1 MIFGKNVVPL
11 QRETKKTNDMR
22 VIARKK
28 IVDYYSVHP
37 QAKTALDEWYAKT
50 EEAEW
55 KSLADIK
62 QTFNSVDY
70 VGNQHYVFNIKG
82 NDYRLVVVIKFT
94 PQYVFVRCIGTHAEY
109 DRIKDIQNL

>member
-1 MIFGKNVVPL
+1 M
-11 QRETKKTNDMR
+11 QREINDASIMR

-28 IVDYYSVHP
+28 IVDYYSIHP

-62 QTFNSVDY
+62 QTFN
-70 VGNQHYVFNIKG
+70 
-82 NDYRLVVVIKFT
+82 
-94 PQYVFVRCIGTHAEY
+94 
-109 DRIKDIQNL
+109 

>member
-1 MIFGKNVVPL
+1 MIYGIIYVTL
-11 QRETKKTNDMR
+11 QRKLKIRKTMR

-28 IVDYYSVHP
+28 LVDYYTIHP
-37 QAKTALDEWYAKT
+37 QAKTALDEWYTKT

-55 KSLADIK
+55 KSLMDIK

-82 NDYRLVVVIKFT
+82 NDFRLVVVIKFT
-94 PQYVFVRCIGTHAEY
+94 PQHVFIRFIGTHAEY
-109 DRIKDIQNL
+109 DKITDIQNL